1 MKWERKMS
9 VRNNGSTYTVS
20 AYVNDRIIW
29 SENEIL
35 LKYVL
40 KYGFTEQQ
48 LPQSENETKWY
59 SVKLESEV

>member
-9 VRNNGSTYTVS
+9 VRKNVTTYTVS
-20 AYVNDRIIW
+20 AYINNRLIW
-29 SENEIL
+29 CENEIL

-48 LPQSENETKWY
+48 LPQNENEVKWY
-59 SVKLESEV
+59 NVKLEGE